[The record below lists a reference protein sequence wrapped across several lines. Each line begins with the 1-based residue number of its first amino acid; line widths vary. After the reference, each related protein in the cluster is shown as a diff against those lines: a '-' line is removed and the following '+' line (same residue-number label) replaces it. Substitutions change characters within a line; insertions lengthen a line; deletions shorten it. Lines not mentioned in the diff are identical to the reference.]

1 KLELTGKKGLLVGGT
16 CKVGKEVSA
25 KVIGSYMSTPTD
37 IEVGID
43 PSLKERYKE
52 LKIEIEKIEEDLK
65 KTEQAITILKK
76 FQMLGKLTPEKQ
88 ELLAKSIRTKVFYTN
103 KIGRL
108 KEE

>member
-1 KLELTGKKGLLVGGT
+1 MVGGT

-65 KTEQAITILKK
+65 KTEQAITILKIPDARK
-76 FQMLGKLTPEKQ
+76 TH
-88 ELLAKSIRTKVFYTN
+88 S
-103 KIGRL
+103 
-108 KEE
+108 